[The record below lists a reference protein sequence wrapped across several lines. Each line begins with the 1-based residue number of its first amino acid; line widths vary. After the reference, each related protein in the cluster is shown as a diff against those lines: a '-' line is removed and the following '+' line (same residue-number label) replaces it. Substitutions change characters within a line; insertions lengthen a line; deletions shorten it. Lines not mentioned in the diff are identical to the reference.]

1 MRALE
6 NRWRVSVLTSREDIG
21 IDTCRPEIVEMMLN
35 DEATENAAGVAGLW
49 DSKNRQL
56 RPSSTFGETRTIE
69 LDPAGCPTH
78 KGARTVA
85 VVGGHGKR
93 ACRVSVGLDLFP
105 NSQERSRQLVSEP
118 ALQSCRSKVHAGCAE
133 RSRLHTPTQ
142 VRFVV
147 RGLRDY
153 IDNATHGL

>member
-69 LDPAGCPTH
+69 LDPSGCPTY

-93 ACRVSVGLDLFP
+93 ACRVSVGFDLFSNP
-105 NSQERSRQLVSEP
+105 QERSRQLVSEP
-118 ALQSCRSKVHAGCAE
+118 ALHSFRSKIHPGGAE
-133 RSRLHTPTQ
+133 RSGFQTSSHI
-142 VRFVV
+142 RFVV
-147 RGLRDY
+147 SWLRDH
-153 IDNATHGL
+153 IDDAAHGF